1 MSADSQ
7 YFIPPMTAKASQAS
21 SHTCLN
27 VKDRGAAGDGVHM
40 DTAAIQSA
48 FDACAAQGG
57 GTVFFPPGTY
67 VSGTLRLR
75 SRVHVQIRAGATLQ
89 GSADPQ
95 HFEFVQPKVWSRMD
109 VRPTRVFLYAEDE
122 QGLTL
127 SGEGTIDG
135 GGNSPAYATANLKDS
150 DNFRPYCIHIVNC
163 RQVTVRDL
171 CLQNSA
177 MWMQRYLQCDE
188 VRLTG
193 LRIHNHATWNND
205 GMDLDSSSN
214 VVVSDCVLDSSD
226 DGICLKSE
234 GRAPARNITVTN
246 CQISSHASAI
256 KFGTGSVGGFENV
269 VVSNC
274 VVRPSQSKK
283 MVHPLGAWGLEAWGG
298 LAGIDLSAVDGGAL
312 RHCIFSNLVIQGV
325 ETAINVRLGNRLS
338 QSIEFQGYGG
348 QKKLDA
354 VAVEPPVSRLEHLT
368 FDNIEAWDI
377 GPYAGVI
384 IAGHE
389 GHPVREVTLR
399 NVAVRCLRPSS
410 AAEMQKPISWAM
422 NGYPGNRMNN
432 HHLPGYGLMLS
443 HVAGAHLER
452 LRVWPAEGDP
462 RQPYFLQNVSDLT
475 AIHCRPGLAAL

>member
-1 MSADSQ
+1 MKSFLHSC
-7 YFIPPMTAKASQAS
+7 I
-21 SHTCLN
+21 N
-27 VKDRGAAGDGVHM
+27 VKDCGALGDGVHL

-48 FDACAAQGG
+48 LDACAGRGG
-57 GTVFFPPGTY
+57 GTVYFPPGSY
-67 VSGTLRLR
+67 LSGTLRLR
-75 SRVHVQIRAGATLQ
+75 SRVTVQIGAGATLQ
-89 GSADPQ
+89 GSSDPQ
-95 HFEFVQPKVWSRMD
+95 HFEYIQPKVWSRVDM
-109 VRPTRVFLYAEDE
+109 RPTRAFLYAEDE
-122 QGLTL
+122 QQLTL

-135 GGNSPAYATANLKDS
+135 GGNSPAFTTNLKDT
-150 DNFRPYCIHIVNC
+150 DNLRPYCLHIVNC

-205 GMDLDSSSN
+205 GMDLDGSSN
-214 VVVSDCVLDSSD
+214 VVVSDCILDTSD

-234 GRAPARNITVTN
+234 GRSPSRNITVTN
-246 CQISSHASAI
+246 CLISSHASAI
-256 KFGTGSVGGFENV
+256 KFGTGSIGGFENV

-283 MVHPLGAWGLEAWGG
+283 MVHPLAAWGLEAWGG
-298 LAGIDLSAVDGGAL
+298 LAGIDLAATDGGAL
-312 RHCIFSNLVIQGV
+312 RHCLFNNIVIQGV

-338 QSIEFQGYGG
+338 QSIDFQGYGG
-348 QKKLDA
+348 QQPPVADGKDA
-354 VAVEPPVSRLEHLT
+354 VSPSRIENVT

-384 IAGHE
+384 ISGYE
-389 GHPVREVTLR
+389 GNPVRELTLR
-399 NVAVRCLRPSS
+399 NVAVRCLRPSN
-410 AAEMQKPISWAM
+410 AAEMQKPISWAT

-443 HVAGAHLER
+443 HIAGIRLER

-462 RQPYFLQNVSDLT
+462 RHPHFLREVRDLESLD
-475 AIHCRPGLAAL
+475 CRPAVEFSSVQA